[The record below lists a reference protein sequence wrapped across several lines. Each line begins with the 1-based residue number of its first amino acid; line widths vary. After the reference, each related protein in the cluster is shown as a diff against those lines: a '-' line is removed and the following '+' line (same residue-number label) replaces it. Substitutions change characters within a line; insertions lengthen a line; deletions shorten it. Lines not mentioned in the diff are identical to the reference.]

1 MDQIER
7 LRWLDRTVVWHAFSQ
22 MSEYEGLIIEEAQGC
37 WLTDIEG
44 KRYLDAASSLWCN
57 MFGHRVPEIDRAI
70 HEQLSKVAHVT
81 NLGMSHP
88 TTIRLAERL
97 VEVAGRGL
105 EHVFFAGDGAS
116 AVEVAMKMA
125 YQYWRQIPGANGRRT
140 KFLTLGDAYHG
151 DTLGTVSLG
160 GISRFQQMFEPL
172 LFEVVRGPCPDR
184 SRRPE
189 AMSESEVCEYYLG
202 EYAKLLDAH
211 AGEIVAVVAESC
223 ILGAAGFVIQP
234 RGFLRG
240 LHRLCRERGELL
252 ILDEI
257 AVGMGRTG
265 KMFAFEHEEVAGE
278 RLSPDF
284 VCLGKGLTGG
294 YLAMSATMTTRCV
307 WEAFLGRID
316 EGKAFLHGHTYGGNP
331 LAAAAGNAVLDLL
344 QGRVG
349 LEFIEKQGIEFGSR
363 LEALRGGRGVRDVRS
378 LGMMGG
384 VEFHREAAEG
394 GWVSESSRICKK
406 ALNHGVWL
414 RPLGDVIP
422 VLPPVVFEDFDVLF
436 GVLATALDL

>member
-22 MSEYEGLIIEEAQGC
+22 MAEYDGLIIEEAQGC
-37 WLTDIEG
+37 WLTDIQG

-57 MFGHRVPEIDRAI
+57 MFGHRVPEIDQAI
-70 HEQLSKVAHVT
+70 QEQLSKVAHVT

-125 YQYWRQIPGANGRRT
+125 YQYWRQIPGSHGERT

-172 LFEVVRGPCPDR
+172 LFDVVRGPCPDR
-184 SRRPE
+184 SRGPE
-189 AMSESEVCEYYLG
+189 AMSEAEVCEYYLG
-202 EYAKLLDAH
+202 EYAQLLDEH

-223 ILGAAGFVIQP
+223 IQGAAGFVMQP

-240 LHRLCRERGELL
+240 LHRLCRERGDLL

-265 KMFAFEHEEVAGE
+265 KIFAFEHEEFGGE
-278 RLSPDF
+278 RIMPDF

-294 YLAMSATMTTRCV
+294 YLAMSATLTTRCV
-307 WEAFLGRID
+307 WEAFLGRAE

-349 LEFIEKQGIEFGSR
+349 LEFIEKRGIEFGSR
-363 LEALRGGRGVRDVRS
+363 LEALRGGRRVRDVRS

-384 VEFHREAAEG
+384 VEFHRAG
-394 GWVSESSRICKK
+394 LDGRLGSESSRICKK
-406 ALNHGVWL
+406 VLNQGVWL

-422 VLPPVVFEDFDVLF
+422 VLPPVVFEDFDTLF
-436 GVLATALDL
+436 SVLATALDL